1 MMDLSMKIP
10 PGELE
15 RLAGMFQLSK
25 EACRRAARRA
35 VRKTAKWTEGQAARS
50 MSAQL
55 RIQQKII
62 RQRLRIYTKGDGLDQ
77 KIWLGLNSLAARRL
91 GMPRR
96 RGVGTQVGSHFFEGA
111 FSIQKYGGGVYRRTG
126 KGRFPLEL
134 AKIEI
139 DDAGAASLV
148 NAAKKAEARLMEI
161 MRQELRYEFSKVL
174 KKAGS

>member
-1 MMDLSMKIP
+1 MIDLSMKIP

-15 RLAGMFQLSK
+15 RLTGMFQLSK

-55 RIQQKII
+55 RVQQKII
-62 RQRLRIYTKGDGLDQ
+62 RQRLRTYMKGDGLDQ
-77 KIWLGLNSLAARRL
+77 KVWLGLNSLAARRL
-91 GMPRR
+91 GVPKR
-96 RGVGTQVGSHFFEGA
+96 RGSGTQVGRHFFDGA
-111 FSIQKYGGGVYRRTG
+111 FAIQKYGGGVYRRTG
-126 KGRFPLEL
+126 QGRFPLEL
-134 AKIEI
+134 AKMEI
-139 DDAGAASLV
+139 DEAGAAALRE
-148 NAAKKAEARLMEI
+148 AANKAEARLMEI